1 MKKII
6 ALVLA
11 LTYTLVLVS
20 CTSIDNTQTDHQT
33 LTIEKVKK
41 LAEKEDADMRY
52 ISSIEEV
59 TREETWKEAMIKIAY
74 KMLSQKMDIV
84 TISNITELSEEE
96 LRKLAEKQ
104 LN

>member
-1 MKKII
+1 
-6 ALVLA
+6 
-11 LTYTLVLVS
+11 
-20 CTSIDNTQTDHQT
+20 
-33 LTIEKVKK
+33 
-41 LAEKEDADMRY
+41 
-52 ISSIEEV
+52 V